1 MGRSSVFVP
10 NPLPAFRHPL
20 TPPQLG
26 QSTSYVTLDSLAIL
40 TDPALSDRT
49 IPSRL
54 APQRLR
60 PAPCTLD
67 ELRRVDVV
75 LVSHKWVW
83 VGGFDLSSPATMASA
98 GTSPARTSP
107 ALHLLLGM
115 SRRHRERGESPEG
128 QGRVRCYRAD
138 AVLAITTTSIPRR
151 SRSSETAASGWYRS
165 ELETTCGHSA

>member
-1 MGRSSVFVP
+1 MRIGGLDAALWDRGGLPGWKGYKSWKGWKRLLVP
-10 NPLPAFRHPL
+10 DTPCFGNPAH
-20 TPPQLG
+20 TVQLG

-83 VGGFDLSSPATMASA
+83 VGGGICPV
-98 GTSPARTSP
+98 
-107 ALHLLLGM
+107 LLGHFLLGSM
-115 SRRHRERGESPEG
+115 ESGLRRRGE
-128 QGRVRCYRAD
+128 
-138 AVLAITTTSIPRR
+138 PRR
-151 SRSSETAASGWYRS
+151 VCWCRDGAA
-165 ELETTCGHSA
+165 LTPF

>member
-1 MGRSSVFVP
+1 VLSIWRRLVQLDDNWWIKCELAGWARAGGRKRIRNQWTGYGSLGSRRATALEGP
-10 NPLPAFRHPL
+10 EEGSRTEHPL
-20 TPPQLG
+20 CFRKPAHTVQLG

-83 VGGFDLSSPATMASA
+83 VGGRDFSSAA
-98 GTSPARTSP
+98 GTLLGRV
-107 ALHLLLGM
+107 LLGHLLLEYLLLGI
-115 SRRHRERGESPEG
+115 SRQH
-128 QGRVRCYRAD
+128 
-138 AVLAITTTSIPRR
+138 
-151 SRSSETAASGWYRS
+151 
-165 ELETTCGHSA
+165 